1 MGCSKISYKREVYSS
16 TILPQELRKISKSLT
31 LKLSQLEKEQAKPK
45 VIRRKEKDESRNKLH
60 NRKQL
65 QRSMKLYAGS
75 WKR

>member
-16 TILPQELRKISKSLT
+16 TILPQEIRKISKSLT
-31 LKLSQLEKEQAKPK
+31 LYLSQLEKEQAKPK

>member
-16 TILPQELRKISKSLT
+16 TILPQEIRKISKSLT